1 MADRLMCAVLVSG
14 FTLLASATMANTAM
28 ANPADPTQPPP
39 GFKTSTAEV
48 GPAGAASSDM
58 LEIPKEAPLIVS
70 SLFLMGAHPYAV
82 VDGQI
87 VRPGDPLISG
97 KVSKIDAMGV
107 WIVFPR
113 SGKTTPAPRL
123 LKWLPDVVKKTLS
136 QPAGKS
142 SQAPETTSLSPNS
155 ATSTVRMEKK

>member
-1 MADRLMCAVLVSG
+1 
-14 FTLLASATMANTAM
+14 MANTAM

-58 LEIPKEAPLIVS
+58 PEIPKEAPLIVS

-142 SQAPETTSLSPNS
+142 SQAPETTSQSPNS